1 MKVLETIFLWLNIQK
16 IAIIIIA
23 ILIIIFSAL
32 SLADEKKVTLAFEEV
47 PPYAYYEDGEI
58 IGFYPDLLKAIY
70 KDSGYKVQMKI
81 LPPKRSNKWC
91 EQGIIDGVVGIADG
105 VITFEGEVFSE
116 KIYEASIHPIV
127 LHETNIK
134 YQTIEDLISYKIG
147 VVGGVGFEHYY
158 PKLTFEAVGR
168 AEQNLQ
174 RLFKKRIDVILEDPV
189 IINYLAKTKYDHMS
203 YKILSP
209 PIITI
214 NISAG
219 FSSYPILD
227 REKFS
232 LFNRG
237 LDRIRKKG
245 VYKKLASKWDLINL
259 Q

>member
-1 MKVLETIFLWLNIQK
+1 MVHTKK
-16 IAIIIIA
+16 IAIIFVLFIT
-23 ILIIIFSAL
+23 FSAL
-32 SLADEKKVTLAFEEV
+32 SAAAEKTVTLAFEEV
-47 PPYAYYEDGEI
+47 PPYAYYKDGEI

-81 LPPKRSNKWC
+81 LPPKRSNQWC
-91 EQGIIDGVVGIADG
+91 EQGVIDGVVGIADG

-127 LHETNIK
+127 LQETNIK
-134 YQTIEDLISYKIG
+134 YQTIEDLIPYKIG

-189 IINYLAKTKYDHMS
+189 IVNYLAKTKYNYMS

-209 PIITI
+209 PIIKI
-214 NISAG
+214 DISAG

-227 REKFS
+227 KEK
-232 LFNRG
+232 LKIFNRG
-237 LDRIRKKG
+237 LDRIRNDG
-245 VYKKLASKWDLINL
+245 VYKKLANKWDLVKL